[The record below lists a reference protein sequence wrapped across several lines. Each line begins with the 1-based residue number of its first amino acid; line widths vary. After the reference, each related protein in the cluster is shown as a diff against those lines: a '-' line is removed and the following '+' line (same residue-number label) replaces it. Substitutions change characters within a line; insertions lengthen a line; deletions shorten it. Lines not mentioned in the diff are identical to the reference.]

1 MKQIEGIS
9 KIFVKF
15 ISEFLALVN
24 MHINITLLHNEIH
37 KYINS
42 ITFFFSKFELL
53 LRTYDGDDP
62 LQPWF
67 EYIEWVEQTYIKHGR
82 EGNLLPLLENCLA
95 QFKDDFKYNQDVRYV
110 KLWIK
115 YVSTLPYWL
124 VKCLNVILYSVYTLC
139 VLYFSD

>member
-24 MHINITLLHNEIH
+24 MHINITLLHNEIR

-115 YVSTLPYWL
+115 YVSTLPY
-124 VKCLNVILYSVYTLC
+124 
-139 VLYFSD
+139 